1 MKKFDDDSELQSFEL
16 IEQVDK
22 LSTQENSLRSQV
34 EKALNRYFN
43 HIEGEPVTDLYR
55 MVISEVEIPLF
66 KAVMKR
72 TGNNQS
78 KASVML
84 GINRGT
90 LRTKLMSYGLLET
103 E

>member
-34 EKALNRYFN
+34 EKALSRYFN
-43 HIEGEPVTDLYR
+43 HIEGEPVKDLHR

-66 KAVMKR
+66 EAVMKH

-90 LRTKLMSYGLLET
+90 LRTKLKSYGLL
-103 E
+103 